1 MAAQD
6 KRGSTVFVGE
16 DPSVSAPLK
25 IHEKPIEDVIAEFQ
39 TNAETGLSAALE
51 TLRETHKIPIVLYSS
66 KPEEELR
73 EIFVEADADGYI
85 PKSATKEEII
95 GMLKAYFIVLCG

>member
-39 TNAETGLSAALE
+39 IKVKFFSSMAAWLVYLSRTCRQDAFW
-51 TLRETHKIPIVLYSS
+51 TFSGDSGSPRGRGRRKIPTLLFAGLIV
-66 KPEEELR
+66 
-73 EIFVEADADGYI
+73 
-85 PKSATKEEII
+85 
-95 GMLKAYFIVLCG
+95 